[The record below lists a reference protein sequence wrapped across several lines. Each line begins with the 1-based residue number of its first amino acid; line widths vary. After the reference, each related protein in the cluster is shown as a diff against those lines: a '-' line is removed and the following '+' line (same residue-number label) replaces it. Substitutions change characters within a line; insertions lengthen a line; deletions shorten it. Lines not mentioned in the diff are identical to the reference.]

1 MAGAVRCTRD
11 GLRAPP
17 EVAVISVGRVN
28 SYGHPTAQV
37 LDAYQRQSVRML
49 RTDRDG
55 AIQMVAKLSS
65 PDLTVR
71 SARGELIQ
79 PVVFGS
85 TMLAAEQDNLIK
97 LWTQW
102 TAI

>member
-1 MAGAVRCTRD
+1 
-11 GLRAPP
+11 
-17 EVAVISVGRVN
+17 
-28 SYGHPTAQV
+28 
-37 LDAYQRQSVRML
+37 ML

>member
-1 MAGAVRCTRD
+1 
-11 GLRAPP
+11 
-17 EVAVISVGRVN
+17 VAVISVGRVN
-28 SYGHPTAQV
+28 SYGHPTVQV
-37 LDAYQRQSVRML
+37 LDAYQRQGTRVL

-55 AIQMVAKLSS
+55 AIQIVAKLSS
-65 PDLTVR
+65 RDLTVR
-71 SARGELIQ
+71 LARGELIQ

-85 TMLAAEQDNLIK
+85 SMLAAEQDNLIK